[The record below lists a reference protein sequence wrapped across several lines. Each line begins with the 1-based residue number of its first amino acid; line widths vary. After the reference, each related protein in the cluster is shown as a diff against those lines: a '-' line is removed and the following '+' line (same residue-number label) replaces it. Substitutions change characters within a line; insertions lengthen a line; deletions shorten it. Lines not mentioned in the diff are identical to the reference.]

1 MSTQIHKILTDL
13 IETLDRFQWPTCFML
28 LYCICT
34 RANIVKDIT
43 ISRLHLWHP
52 SPNLTKSL
60 HDQNVRANCCFGS
73 GVRQKNRSID
83 AERRKDIPPTPT
95 GTISSMPL
103 PHRALKA
110 ALPVLHSLEERI
122 CETEMQRRTVKLS
135 KLGWSPTTLG
145 KCYRCKKRRPLWMF
159 PRCQQHPANEKF
171 HSSSFAEDVLVPIF
185 LAITLQRVTFHLSSC
200 RIESHFWILWNQLWC
215 CQRGNGLAMQT
226 MHLVMDKK
234 TQVMVMVLHGIT
246 DVHPQVPV
254 QA

>member
-13 IETLDRFQWPTCFML
+13 TETLDRFQWPTCFML

-60 HDQNVRANCCFGS
+60 HDQNVRANGCFGS

-83 AERRKDIPPTPT
+83 AFPQERHPATNRNHLIYASPA
-95 GTISSMPL
+95 SSEGGSSGSSCS
-103 PHRALKA
+103 ALS
-110 ALPVLHSLEERI
+110 AL
-122 CETEMQRRTVKLS
+122 LS

-145 KCYRCKKRRPLWMF
+145 KCYVCKKRCPLWMF

-185 LAITLQRVTFHLSSC
+185 LAITLQRVAFHLSSC
-200 RIESHFWILWNQLWC
+200 HVHRITFLDSWVLL
-215 CQRGNGLAMQT
+215 GLPVKPTLVQSGAMVSQC
-226 MHLVMDKK
+226 KRC
-234 TQVMVMVLHGIT
+234 IW
-246 DVHPQVPV
+246 
-254 QA
+254 